1 MGEAVQIAPGGSSP
15 PIRLKTNLSVW
26 VFYSSDAFHLHISHE
41 LSKCQSISYEM
52 ISFHGLVIANLAQFT
67 PPDLIFVETGPN
79 WAQKIVELQQF
90 ESPHETNDGHE
101 ASLIV
106 FGNEH
111 DSGAL
116 KIALRIGAADF
127 VSDKAEI
134 QELAPLLN
142 NMAEEKVA
150 NRNLGELLVFM
161 NSKGGCGA
169 SMLALNT
176 AIKMA
181 QSHPDQVM
189 LLDLDIQ
196 FGVINDYLNIQPT
209 YSLVDALANVS
220 DLDEVSL
227 GSLVTKHASGLHI
240 LAFKRENSHENHEK
254 AIYLNKLLPFLREQY
269 PYVIVDLSRGLDRM
283 FAPVISPA
291 TKLYMVTQQ
300 SLVSIKSC
308 NQIIKTLS
316 FEFGINRDQVEIIV
330 NRYEKRQSIKL
341 KDIKEA
347 VGDVAVHTVPNDFK
361 VALES
366 ANLGR
371 PFVESR
377 KGSAL
382 SKSVGK
388 FATALLP
395 EKKKK
400 QSWLSKLFS

>member
-1 MGEAVQIAPGGSSP
+1 
-15 PIRLKTNLSVW
+15 
-26 VFYSSDAFHLHISHE
+26 
-41 LSKCQSISYEM
+41 
-52 ISFHGLVIANLAQFT
+52 
-67 PPDLIFVETGPN
+67 
-79 WAQKIVELQQF
+79 
-90 ESPHETNDGHE
+90 
-101 ASLIV
+101 
-106 FGNEH
+106 
-111 DSGAL
+111 
-116 KIALRIGAADF
+116 
-127 VSDKAEI
+127 
-134 QELAPLLN
+134 
-142 NMAEEKVA
+142 
-150 NRNLGELLVFM
+150 
-161 NSKGGCGA
+161 
-169 SMLALNT
+169 
-176 AIKMA
+176 
-181 QSHPDQVM
+181 
-189 LLDLDIQ
+189 
-196 FGVINDYLNIQPT
+196 
-209 YSLVDALANVS
+209 
-220 DLDEVSL
+220 
-227 GSLVTKHASGLHI
+227 
-240 LAFKRENSHENHEK
+240 
-254 AIYLNKLLPFLREQY
+254 
-269 PYVIVDLSRGLDRM
+269 M

-347 VGDVAVHTVPNDFK
+347 VGDMAVHTFPNDFK

>member
-1 MGEAVQIAPGGSSP
+1 MGEAVPIAPGKESP
-15 PIRLKTNLSVW
+15 PLRLKTNLTVW

-41 LSKCQSISYEM
+41 LSKCQSISYEL
-52 ISFHGLVIANLAQFT
+52 ISFHGLVVANLAHFS

-90 ESPHETNDGHE
+90 ESPTENASNHE
-101 ASLIV
+101 AQLIV

-134 QELAPLLN
+134 QELTPLLN
-142 NMAEEKVA
+142 NVAEEKVA
-150 NRNLGELLVFM
+150 SRNLGELMVFM

-181 QSHPDQVM
+181 QQHPEQVM

-196 FGVINDYLNIQPT
+196 FGVVNDYLNIQPT
-209 YSLVDALANVS
+209 YSLIDALANVA
-220 DLDEVSL
+220 DLDDVSL
-227 GSLVTKHASGLHI
+227 SSLVTKHESGLHI
-240 LAFKRENSHENHEK
+240 LAFKRENSHENYEK
-254 AIYLNKLLPFLREQY
+254 AHHLNKLLPFLREQY
-269 PYVIVDLSRGLDRM
+269 PYVVVDLSRGLDRL

-291 TKLYMVTQQ
+291 TKLFMVTQQ
-300 SLVSIKSC
+300 NLVAIKSC

-330 NRYEKRQSIKL
+330 NRYETRQSIKL

-347 VGDVAVHTVPNDFK
+347 VGDVSVHTIPNDFK

-371 PFVESR
+371 PFVEAR

-388 FATALLP
+388 FVTSLLP
-395 EKKKK
+395 EKDKK
-400 QSWLSKLFS
+400 QGWLSKLFS